1 MACVVRGIAVI
12 VVGRRGVAVST
23 TTNDGAD
30 GSCER
35 CSEVRI
41 GGDGGGGSAQC
52 VMR

>member
-12 VVGRRGVAVST
+12 VVVGGVAVS

-30 GSCER
+30 GSCKC

-41 GGDGGGGSAQC
+41 GRDGGSGSTQC
-52 VMR
+52 VLR

>member
-12 VVGRRGVAVST
+12 VVGRGGVAVS

-41 GGDGGGGSAQC
+41 GGDGGSGSAQC